1 MRVLTSKVSTYIA
14 RMPAVWVEGQVVQV
28 TRRGDGPT
36 VFLTLRDPAVDMSL
50 PMKAPRR
57 VLDAMVAPLVEG
69 ARVVVRCTPEFYEKR
84 GTLGF
89 AVTDIRPVGVG
100 ELLAQVEHLRR
111 LLASEGLFAGDRKR
125 SLPFAPA
132 VVGLVCGRDSAAEHD
147 VVVNAQKRWPAVRFE
162 IRRVAVQGTS
172 AVEQVCAALAELD
185 GDDRVE
191 VIVVTRGG
199 GSLEDLLPFSNE
211 SLVRAAAACSTPL
224 VSAIGHEED
233 APLLDLVADA
243 RASTPTDAAKL
254 VVPAVAEEQ
263 AGVLAT
269 RDRLRRLVLAR
280 LDGEQ
285 AALDLLRARP
295 ALAHPGR
302 GLDEQGFAV
311 TALRDRA
318 GRAVAARLDR
328 AVDQVEHLRLQVRAL
343 SPLATLERGYAVV
356 RTATG
361 AVLRDPAEVEVGD
374 ALRVRVA
381 GGELGAEVTET
392 PTAPTVGAGS

>member
-1 MRVLTSKVSTYIA
+1 VN
-14 RMPAVWVEGQVVQV
+14 
-28 TRRGDGPT
+28 
-36 VFLTLRDPAVDMSL
+36 
-50 PMKAPRR
+50 
-57 VLDAMVAPLVEG
+57 
-69 ARVVVRCTPEFYEKR
+69 
-84 GTLGF
+84 
-89 AVTDIRPVGVG
+89 DIRPVGVG

-111 LLASEGLFAGDRKR
+111 LLASEGLFATDLKQ

-147 VVVNAQKRWPAVRFE
+147 VVVNARKRWPAVRFE

-211 SLVRAAAACSTPL
+211 ALVRAAAACRTPL

-254 VVPAVAEEQ
+254 VVPAVAEQQ

-269 RDRLRRLVLAR
+269 RERLRRLVLGR
-280 LDGEQ
+280 LDREQ
-285 AALDLLRARP
+285 AALDALRARP

-302 GLDEQGFAV
+302 GLDEQAMAV
-311 TALRDRA
+311 ADVRDRA
-318 GRAVAARLDR
+318 RRALVARIDR
-328 AVDQVEHLRLQVRAL
+328 AGDQVGHLRLQVRAL

-356 RTATG
+356 RTAAG
-361 AVLRDPAEVEVGD
+361 AVVRDPAEVDVGA
-374 ALRVRVA
+374 ALRIRVA
-381 GGELGAEVTET
+381 GGELGADVTAT
-392 PTAPTVGAGS
+392 PAVGTGS